1 PQPSRWSNTWS
12 CCEFLTSVAGG
23 EVSQMGAGAT
33 FGESVLRDAPRHN
46 TIITRENCE
55 LLRVEQKDFKH
66 IWQKNKEFMQ
76 DIIYNSRKEGSV
88 MEEGRALWRRVGSR
102 RRRSTTPRELPREPT
117 PREEGRRASAVSPT
131 RASSSSP
138 IRTPS
143 SHQQRSSSISVPRS
157 SSTLPKGF
165 SISRG
170 TSTGNAASSPKGSNS
185 YIGPSTS
192 EAYNRNKCE
201 SPPRE
206 PSSRNSTPR
215 GTPTKSSPVHGT
227 PTKSSP
233 VHGTPTK
240 SSPVHGTPTKSS
252 PVHGTPTKSSPVHG
266 TPTRDSPRR
275 PSLTRA
281 SSFDSPSVSPR
292 RSSLRHAVLRLRCES
307 QDTAE
312 EDEEDDNVPGV
323 SFRRHD
329 REDDDEEDDYE
340 EDDDEEEEEDDMSE
354 SKPSGRVINGNG
366 VVKGRTKGRRRGGRR
381 THSKVEQQRSQEL
394 DSPSNAAVPIVEAP
408 SVRICEAAWVLRTML
423 LSRAPHLLRDRRHR
437 GCSQPRCGVGTELT
451 EWLLSLSSTVHSRS
465 QAAGMWQSLLEEG
478 AIYHV
483 TGEQPFRDKYLFYR
497 FLEDAAA
504 APGVPPIT
512 PTPAEKR
519 EAEERLTPI
528 LAFLQQRA
536 PDSMLRMILRKTS
549 HERTIEDQ
557 EVIYEELLHLKAL
570 SHLSNSVKRELASII
585 KFESHSREGT
595 ILFQQGSEGKSWYII
610 LRGSVNVAIHGKGVV
625 NTLHEGD
632 DFGKLALV
640 NDAPRAATIILHE
653 DNCHFLRV
661 DKGDF
666 NRIMRDVEANTVRL
680 KEHGQDV
687 LVLEK
692 ISTNAHSHSHYKYTV
707 MAGTPQKMLEHLLE
721 TRLDGRRGSVG
732 LEMADLPLRR
742 YDLATTDLFLDDF
755 LLTHIVFMPYPH
767 LTQELLRQYPFFYHA
782 VRRQDREVAAGFSSL
797 DSATLEALIR
807 LWSGCEQHLFKT
819 STILTVPFPLGCMVT
834 IFPSGHVDLGPSS
847 MPRGPV
853 TSYYQV
859 PRPYGSV
866 PLQIK
871 VIFMSGLTSRIT
883 MLELPFECKEVKA
896 KGAGAW
902 RKYKRQRTQ
911 ENKFN
916 RRNRNEYAWDHELR
930 LNSLS
935 LNRKNTH
942 IYIQTRTTAHLLS
955 HTPIFSLH
963 TPLCNPAPTF
973 LLLQTL
979 QEEVAKDVETY
990 GVALRDEASL
1000 MLSVAEALERHERC
1014 SAAEVS
1020 KWKLPTSGRPISLFG
1035 VSSTE
1040 DSVEPHRVMRAQ
1052 DDSKSSGMTPDVSL
1066 SHSLMCSSVIFR
1078 VYCADHTY
1086 CTLRFSLQTTS
1097 DVIKRSA
1104 ADKLGVRQEN
1114 LLLVELKSTGEVVPL
1129 REKEVCPPTGLSL
1142 NGRLFISNKDHL
1154 DALMPL
1160 PEQEGPSEGTLN
1172 QLEMY
1177 STRELAY
1184 HITLH
1189 DWNLFSAIHEYE
1201 FLYQVFGRDHFGQV
1215 MCNLDVF
1222 LRRFNEI
1229 QYWVVTEICLANAL
1243 SKRTQLLRKF
1253 IKLAAY
1259 CKEHQNLNAFF
1270 AIVIG
1275 LSNVAISRL
1284 TQTWERLSSRFRK
1297 MYTEFE
1303 MLIDPSKNHR
1313 AYRIYVAKLH
1323 PPILPFTPLLMKDMT
1338 FTHEGNRTML
1348 DGLVNFEKMHM
1359 LAQTLRTIRY
1369 CRSRPLALEAP
1380 PVPKNENEIRVYV
1393 RNLQVIDN
1401 QRRLLAL
1408 SQRYEPKRP

>member
-1 PQPSRWSNTWS
+1 
-12 CCEFLTSVAGG
+12 
-23 EVSQMGAGAT
+23 
-33 FGESVLRDAPRHN
+33 
-46 TIITRENCE
+46 
-55 LLRVEQKDFKH
+55 
-66 IWQKNKEFMQ
+66 
-76 DIIYNSRKEGSV
+76 
-88 MEEGRALWRRVGSR
+88 
-102 RRRSTTPRELPREPT
+102 
-117 PREEGRRASAVSPT
+117 
-131 RASSSSP
+131 
-138 IRTPS
+138 
-143 SHQQRSSSISVPRS
+143 
-157 SSTLPKGF
+157 
-165 SISRG
+165 
-170 TSTGNAASSPKGSNS
+170 
-185 YIGPSTS
+185 
-192 EAYNRNKCE
+192 
-201 SPPRE
+201 
-206 PSSRNSTPR
+206 
-215 GTPTKSSPVHGT
+215 
-227 PTKSSP
+227 
-233 VHGTPTK
+233 
-240 SSPVHGTPTKSS
+240 
-252 PVHGTPTKSSPVHG
+252 
-266 TPTRDSPRR
+266 
-275 PSLTRA
+275 
-281 SSFDSPSVSPR
+281 
-292 RSSLRHAVLRLRCES
+292 
-307 QDTAE
+307 
-312 EDEEDDNVPGV
+312 
-323 SFRRHD
+323 
-329 REDDDEEDDYE
+329 
-340 EDDDEEEEEDDMSE
+340 
-354 SKPSGRVINGNG
+354 
-366 VVKGRTKGRRRGGRR
+366 
-381 THSKVEQQRSQEL
+381 
-394 DSPSNAAVPIVEAP
+394 
-408 SVRICEAAWVLRTML
+408 ML

-767 LTQELLRQYPFFYHA
+767 LTQELLRHYRMDSQGNSQDEEFIVACKRRVIHFVHRWVMTIKNPVFYN
-782 VRRQDREVAAGFSSL
+782 DAA
-797 DSATLEALIR
+797 
-807 LWSGCEQHLFKT
+807 
-819 STILTVPFPLGCMVT
+819 
-834 IFPSGHVDLGPSS
+834 
-847 MPRGPV
+847 
-853 TSYYQV
+853 
-859 PRPYGSV
+859 
-866 PLQIK
+866 
-871 VIFMSGLTSRIT
+871 
-883 MLELPFECKEVKA
+883 
-896 KGAGAW
+896 
-902 RKYKRQRTQ
+902 TQ
-911 ENKFN
+911 F
-916 RRNRNEYAWDHELR
+916 
-930 LNSLS
+930 
-935 LNRKNTH
+935 
-942 IYIQTRTTAHLLS
+942 
-955 HTPIFSLH
+955 
-963 TPLCNPAPTF
+963 
-973 LLLQTL
+973 LQTL

-1052 DDSKSSGMTPDVSL
+1052 DDI
-1066 SHSLMCSSVIFR
+1066 IFR

-1369 CRSRPLALEAP
+1369 CRSRPLVRASSIVTGNALEAP

>member
-1 PQPSRWSNTWS
+1 MPCSVRGCPVESARTGQSSNWTMWFHRGIYHVNPKPSRRPRAWS
-12 CCEFLTSVAGG
+12 CCELLTSAAGG
-23 EVSQMGAGAT
+23 SVGQMGAGAT
-33 FGESVLRDAPRHN
+33 FGESVLSDGPRRN
-46 TIITRENCE
+46 TIITSDNCE
-55 LLRVEQKDFKH
+55 LLRVEQRDFRH
-66 IWQKNKEFMQ
+66 IWQRNKEFMQ
-76 DIIYNSRKEGSV
+76 DVISSSSRREASSGSV

-102 RRRSTTPRELPREPT
+102 RRRSTTPRELPQDPA
-117 PREEGRRASAVSPT
+117 PRDKGRRASAISPT
-131 RASSSSP
+131 RAASSSP
-138 IRTPS
+138 VRAPS
-143 SHQQRSSSISVPRS
+143 AHHQQRSSSISVPRT

-165 SISRG
+165 SITRG
-170 TSTGNAASSPKGSNS
+170 TSPGDSAPHKGSNS
-185 YIGPSTS
+185 HVGPSMGDTQ
-192 EAYNRNKCE
+192 NRSKCE

-206 PSSRNSTPR
+206 PSSRTSTPR
-215 GTPTKSSPVHGT
+215 GTPTKSPPVQ
-227 PTKSSP
+227 
-233 VHGTPTK
+233 
-240 SSPVHGTPTKSS
+240 
-252 PVHGTPTKSSPVHG
+252 G
-266 TPTRDSPRR
+266 TPTREGPRR

-292 RSSLRHAVLRLRCES
+292 RSSLRSAVLRLRCES

-312 EDEEDDNVPGV
+312 EDDDDDDDVPGI
-323 SFRRHD
+323 SFRRLGRD
-329 REDDDEEDDYE
+329 DDDGEDEDDAD
-340 EDDDEEEEEDDMSE
+340 DDDEEEEDEEEEDEDEEEEEDMNE
-354 SKPSGRVINGNG
+354 SRPPGRVVNGDG
-366 VVKGRTKGRRRGGRR
+366 AGKGRRRGGRR
-381 THSKVEQQRSQEL
+381 RGHKKVEQQRSQEL

-408 SVRICEAAWVLRTML
+408 SVKVCEASWVLRTL
-423 LSRAPHLLRDRRHR
+423 LLARAPHLLRDRRHR
-437 GCSQPRCGVGTELT
+437 GVVQPRCGVGTELT

-478 AIYHV
+478 AIFHV

-504 APGVPPIT
+504 APGVAPVMPS
-512 PTPAEKR
+512 PSERR
-519 EAEERLTPI
+519 EAEDRLTPI

-536 PDSMLRMILRKTS
+536 PDSMLRMILRKPS

-557 EVIYEELLHLKAL
+557 ELIYEELLHLKAL

-680 KEHGQDV
+680 KEHGHDV

-692 ISTNAHSHSHYKYTV
+692 ISSNAHSHSHYKYTV

-721 TRLDGRRGSVG
+721 TRLDGRRGSAGV
-732 LEMADLPLRR
+732 EMAEVNLRR
-742 YDLATTDLFLDDF
+742 CDLATTDLFLDDF

-767 LTQELLRQYPFFYHA
+767 LTQELLRHYRMDSQGNSQDEEFIVA
-782 VRRQDREVAAGFSSL
+782 SKRRVIHFVHRWVMTIKNPVFCNA
-797 DSATLEALIR
+797 SAT
-807 LWSGCEQHLFKT
+807 QF
-819 STILTVPFPLGCMVT
+819 
-834 IFPSGHVDLGPSS
+834 
-847 MPRGPV
+847 
-853 TSYYQV
+853 
-859 PRPYGSV
+859 
-866 PLQIK
+866 
-871 VIFMSGLTSRIT
+871 
-883 MLELPFECKEVKA
+883 
-896 KGAGAW
+896 
-902 RKYKRQRTQ
+902 
-911 ENKFN
+911 
-916 RRNRNEYAWDHELR
+916 
-930 LNSLS
+930 
-935 LNRKNTH
+935 
-942 IYIQTRTTAHLLS
+942 
-955 HTPIFSLH
+955 
-963 TPLCNPAPTF
+963 
-973 LLLQTL
+973 LQTL
-979 QEEVAKDVETY
+979 QEEVAKDVEEY

-1000 MLSVAEALERHERC
+1000 MLSVAEALERHERDNS
-1014 SAAEVS
+1014 SAGVS

-1040 DSVEPHRVMRAQ
+1040 VSVEQHRVMRAQ
-1052 DDSKSSGMTPDVSL
+1052 DDI
-1066 SHSLMCSSVIFR
+1066 IFR

-1104 ADKLGVRQEN
+1104 ADKLGIRQEN

-1160 PEQEGPSEGTLN
+1160 PEQEGPSEGTIN

-1184 HITLH
+1184 HVTLH
-1189 DWNLFSAIHEYE
+1189 DWDLFSAIHEYE

-1229 QYWVVTEICLANAL
+1229 QYWVVTEICLANTL
-1243 SKRTQLLRKF
+1243 SKRAQLLRKF

-1284 TQTWERLSSRFRK
+1284 SQTWERLSSRFRK

-1313 AYRIYVAKLH
+1313 AYRIYVSKLH
-1323 PPILPFTPLLMKDMT
+1323 APILPFTPLLMKDMT
-1338 FTHEGNRTML
+1338 FTHEGNRTL
-1348 DGLVNFEKMHM
+1348 TDGLVNFEKMHM

-1369 CRSRPLALEAP
+1369 CRSRPLGDPLALNNTSTLDKKGSATPNKRLSTTLSRDALEIP
-1380 PVPKNENEIRVYV
+1380 PVPKSENEIRVYV

-1408 SQRYEPKRP
+1408 SQRHEPKRP

>member
-1 PQPSRWSNTWS
+1 MER
-12 CCEFLTSVAGG
+12 
-23 EVSQMGAGAT
+23 
-33 FGESVLRDAPRHN
+33 
-46 TIITRENCE
+46 
-55 LLRVEQKDFKH
+55 
-66 IWQKNKEFMQ
+66 NKEFMQ
-76 DIIYNSRKEGSV
+76 DMIYSSTRKEAASGSV

-102 RRRSTTPRELPREPT
+102 RRRSATPRELPREPT
-117 PREEGRRASAVSPT
+117 SRADEGRRGSAVSPT
-131 RASSSSP
+131 RAASSSP
-138 IRTPS
+138 VRAPGG
-143 SHQQRSSSISVPRS
+143 HQQRSSSISVPRA
-157 SSTLPKGF
+157 SSTLPRGF
-165 SISRG
+165 NVTRGASIEHSG
-170 TSTGNAASSPKGSNS
+170 ASHKGSNS

-192 EAYNRNKCE
+192 DSHNRNKSE
-201 SPPRE
+201 SPSRE
-206 PSSRNSTPR
+206 SSSRGSTPR
-215 GTPTKSSPVHGT
+215 GTPTKSSPVQ
-227 PTKSSP
+227 
-233 VHGTPTK
+233 
-240 SSPVHGTPTKSS
+240 
-252 PVHGTPTKSSPVHG
+252 G
-266 TPTRDSPRR
+266 TPTRDGPRR

-281 SSFDSPSVSPR
+281 ASFDSPSVSPR
-292 RSSLRHAVLRLRCES
+292 RSSLRSAVLRLRCES

-312 EDEEDDNVPGV
+312 EEDEEEVENVPV
-323 SFRRHD
+323 VNYRRQERD
-329 REDDDEEDDYE
+329 E
-340 EDDDEEEEEDDMSE
+340 EDDDEDEDDEEDEDEEDEDEEEDMSE
-354 SKPSGRVINGNG
+354 SKEPGGVMNGNG
-366 VVKGRTKGRRRGGRR
+366 GVKGRTKGRRRGGRR
-381 THSKVEQQRSQEL
+381 DRTKVEQQRSQEL

-408 SVRICEAAWVLRTML
+408 STRICEAAWVLRTL
-423 LSRAPHLLRDRRHR
+423 LLARAPHLLRDRRHR
-437 GCSQPRCGVGTELT
+437 GCPQPRCGVGTEMT
-451 EWLLSLSSTVHSRS
+451 EWLLSLTSTVHSRS

-497 FLEDAAA
+497 FLEDSAA

-512 PTPAEKR
+512 PSPAER
-519 EAEERLTPI
+519 RDAEDRLTPI

-536 PDSMLRMILRKTS
+536 PDSMLRMILRKPS

-557 EVIYEELLHLKAL
+557 ELIYEELLHLKAL

-625 NTLHEGD
+625 NTLQEGD
-632 DFGKLALV
+632 DFGK
-640 NDAPRAATIILHE
+640 AATIILHE

-692 ISTNAHSHSHYKYTV
+692 ISSNAHSHSHYNQGNSQDEEFIVACKRRVIHFVHRWV
-707 MAGTPQKMLEHLLE
+707 MTIKRPVFCNA
-721 TRLDGRRGSVG
+721 
-732 LEMADLPLRR
+732 A
-742 YDLATTDLFLDDF
+742 ATQF
-755 LLTHIVFMPYPH
+755 
-767 LTQELLRQYPFFYHA
+767 
-782 VRRQDREVAAGFSSL
+782 
-797 DSATLEALIR
+797 
-807 LWSGCEQHLFKT
+807 
-819 STILTVPFPLGCMVT
+819 
-834 IFPSGHVDLGPSS
+834 
-847 MPRGPV
+847 
-853 TSYYQV
+853 
-859 PRPYGSV
+859 
-866 PLQIK
+866 
-871 VIFMSGLTSRIT
+871 
-883 MLELPFECKEVKA
+883 
-896 KGAGAW
+896 
-902 RKYKRQRTQ
+902 
-911 ENKFN
+911 
-916 RRNRNEYAWDHELR
+916 
-930 LNSLS
+930 
-935 LNRKNTH
+935 
-942 IYIQTRTTAHLLS
+942 
-955 HTPIFSLH
+955 
-963 TPLCNPAPTF
+963 
-973 LLLQTL
+973 LQTL
-979 QEEVAKDVETY
+979 QEEVAKDVEVY
-990 GVALRDEASL
+990 GVALRDEATL
-1000 MLSVAEALERHERC
+1000 MLSVAEALERHERDC
-1014 SAAEVS
+1014 SSSGVS

-1035 VSSTE
+1035 VPST
-1040 DSVEPHRVMRAQ
+1040 DDTLDPHRGMRAQ
-1052 DDSKSSGMTPDVSL
+1052 DDSKGSGMTPDVSL
-1066 SHSLMCSSVIFR
+1066 SHPLMCSSVIFR

-1104 ADKLGVRQEN
+1104 ADKLGLRQEN

-1129 REKEVCPPTGLSL
+1129 REKEVCPPTGLTL

-1160 PEQEGPSEGTLN
+1160 PEQEGPSEGSIN

-1189 DWNLFSAIHEYE
+1189 DWDLFSAIHEYE

-1313 AYRIYVAKLH
+1313 AYRIYVAKLL

-1338 FTHEGNRTML
+1338 FTHEGNRTLME
-1348 DGLVNFEKMHM
+1348 GLVNFEKMHM

-1369 CRSRPLALEAP
+1369 CRSRPLALEVPA
-1380 PVPKNENEIRVYV
+1380 VPKNENEIRVYV

-1401 QRRLLAL
+1401 QRRLLVL
-1408 SQRYEPKRP
+1408 SQRHEPKRP